1 MKSFVKIS
9 LALIVV
15 TFLAGCNRVENT
27 VVELKNSIY
36 HWKTTFD
43 INDAEAEFLKKHNI
57 ERIYVKMY
65 DVATEHNFLL
75 GKSDIVPIA
84 TTKFVSTIPGNVE
97 IVPVVYITIEALR
110 AMGGREAELAELIV
124 ERTLAMCRY
133 NKCGKIR
140 EIQLDCDWTSSSK
153 EVYEKL
159 CGIVRTT
166 LRAKDIDLSITI
178 RLHQL
183 RESAPPAD
191 RGVLMLYNTG
201 LLKRYYTKNSILD
214 IADVKL
220 FVKDGRY
227 SIPLAY
233 AYPAFGWGVKFKY
246 NEFEAIVPE
255 GTVASEDEYVRN
267 ERATVSEIIEVK
279 TFVEEKLGKPQSGNI
294 LYHLDDAQLKNY
306 TEDEITQ
313 ILAY

>member
-1 MKSFVKIS
+1 
-9 LALIVV
+9 
-15 TFLAGCNRVENT
+15 
-27 VVELKNSIY
+27 
-36 HWKTTFD
+36 
-43 INDAEAEFLKKHNI
+43 
-57 ERIYVKMY
+57 
-65 DVATEHNFLL
+65 
-75 GKSDIVPIA
+75 
-84 TTKFVSTIPGNVE
+84 
-97 IVPVVYITIEALR
+97 
-110 AMGGREAELAELIV
+110 
-124 ERTLAMCRY
+124 
-133 NKCGKIR
+133 
-140 EIQLDCDWTSSSK
+140 
-153 EVYEKL
+153 
-159 CGIVRTT
+159 
-166 LRAKDIDLSITI
+166 
-178 RLHQL
+178 
-183 RESAPPAD
+183 
-191 RGVLMLYNTG
+191 MLYNTG

>member
-1 MKSFVKIS
+1 MKPFVKICLTLV
-9 LALIVV
+9 LAVFAI
-15 TFLAGCNRVENT
+15 GCNNTSNT
-27 VVELKNSIY
+27 VVDPKNSIY

-43 INDAEAEFLKKHNI
+43 INDSETEFLKKHNI

-84 TTKFVSTIPGNVE
+84 TTKFVSAIPGNVE

-110 AMGGREAELAELIV
+110 AMNGREAELAELIV

-140 EIQLDCDWTSSSK
+140 ELQLDCDWTSTTK
-153 EVYEKL
+153 DVYEKL
-159 CGIVRTT
+159 CGIIRKS
-166 LRAKDIDLSITI
+166 LREKDIDLSITV

-191 RGVLMLYNTG
+191 RGVLMIYNTG
-201 LLKRYYTKNSILD
+201 LLKWSHTRNSILD
-214 IADVKL
+214 ITDIKR

-227 SIPLAY
+227 PIPLGY

-246 NEFEAIVPE
+246 DEFEAIVSE
-255 GTVASEDEYVRN
+255 GTVAGEDEYIRN
-267 ERATVSEIIEVK
+267 ERATASEIMEVK
-279 TFVEEKLGKPQSGNI
+279 AFVEEKLGKPQSGNI
-294 LYHLDDAQLKNY
+294 LYHLDEKQLKNY
-306 TEDEITQ
+306 TDDEIAQ